1 MLAVGWFTVVMHRS
15 WKNREPLGMLS
26 RQKPQSLRSSGSNS
40 RLTLLREKG
49 ANFAPPFKS

>member
-1 MLAVGWFTVVMHRS
+1 MPAVGWFTVVMHRS

-49 ANFAPPFKS
+49 ANFALPFKS